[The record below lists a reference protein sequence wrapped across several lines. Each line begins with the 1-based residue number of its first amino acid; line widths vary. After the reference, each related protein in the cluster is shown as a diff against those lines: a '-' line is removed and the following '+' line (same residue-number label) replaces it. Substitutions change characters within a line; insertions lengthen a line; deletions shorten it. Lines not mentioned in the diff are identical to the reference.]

1 MAASWVNPSRDH
13 LSAGIKSLT
22 SKAQQF
28 RHQENA
34 GPIGD
39 PHTEGDTEGDTEEGR
54 KQARQT
60 LGCVLRPVCVKQ
72 PVSMQGF
79 REAGPKA
86 QFQKEG

>member
-54 KQARQT
+54 KQARQDSRM
-60 LGCVLRPVCVKQ
+60 CVETSV
-72 PVSMQGF
+72 
-79 REAGPKA
+79 REAA
-86 QFQKEG
+86 SEHARLS